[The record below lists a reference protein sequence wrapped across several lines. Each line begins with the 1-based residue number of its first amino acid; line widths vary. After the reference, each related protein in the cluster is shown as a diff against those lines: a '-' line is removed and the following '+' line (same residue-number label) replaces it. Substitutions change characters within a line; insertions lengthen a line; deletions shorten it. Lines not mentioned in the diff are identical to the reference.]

1 MFLGL
6 GRERCRLKKTVVPR
20 TCIKK
25 VEIIKE
31 EICWIREVKKRKF
44 FWDMNM
50 SRCDEGNENDY
61 EIIIATNLNVD
72 IGTEE
77 EVDLD
82 SNSRNSQL
90 LDSQLLK
97 G

>member
-1 MFLGL
+1 MS
-6 GRERCRLKKTVVPR
+6 RKK
-20 TCIKK
+20 
-25 VEIIKE
+25 
-31 EICWIREVKKRKF
+31 KF
-44 FWDMNM
+44 FDMKV

-72 IGTEE
+72 IGAEE

-82 SNSRNSQL
+82 SDSRNSQL

>member
-1 MFLGL
+1 MY
-6 GRERCRLKKTVVPR
+6 
-20 TCIKK
+20 KK
-25 VEIIKE
+25 VEVIKE
-31 EICWIREVKKRKF
+31 EICWMRDVKKRKF

-50 SRCDEGNENDY
+50 CWCDEGNENDY
-61 EIIIATNLNVD
+61 EIIIATNLTFD
-72 IGTEE
+72 IRAEE

-97 G
+97 VWCLC

>member
-1 MFLGL
+1 M
-6 GRERCRLKKTVVPR
+6 
-20 TCIKK
+20 K
-25 VEIIKE
+25 V
-31 EICWIREVKKRKF
+31 
-44 FWDMNM
+44 

-61 EIIIATNLNVD
+61 EIIIATNLTFD
-72 IGTEE
+72 IRAEE

-97 G
+97 V